1 MFWCV
6 AYALEF
12 VDDTQQ
18 CCQATFDLF
27 KKRQQKCSADE
38 LVNDGEVRFPS
49 PVARN
54 SECAIVYFIAF
65 QEKFARVQNDHD
77 QTHQTAIHPP
87 KTISKTSVRFGCDV
101 CGVVC
106 VLEWFEAPL
115 IYL

>member
-18 CCQATFDLF
+18 CCQATFDIF
-27 KKRQQKCSADE
+27 KKRQKKCSADE
-38 LVNDGEVRFPS
+38 LVNAGEVRFPS

-65 QEKFARVQNDHD
+65 QEKFARVQKRPRPN
-77 QTHQTAIHPP
+77 PP
-87 KTISKTSVRFGCDV
+87 NSNTSTKNNIKNKRSAGVAPTSPFTITFFGT
-101 CGVVC
+101 
-106 VLEWFEAPL
+106 
-115 IYL
+115 